1 MNQGSL
7 EKWMILRLGQ
17 EIYKMSLDNLVVL
30 ESKEELRTK
39 H

>member
-7 EKWMILRLGQ
+7 EKWMILRLGW
-17 EIYKMSLDNLVVL
+17 EIYKMSLDNLVVP